1 MKYKILFLIVLF
13 CFVSCDESYKTPD
26 EISEIEMD
34 LNVKRLDQ
42 DLLNVTKETVGDL
55 KKKYPFLEAEEEVN
69 ADSIWLAQKHDTLQV
84 QLSEESLKAFP
95 DFDEEAM
102 DLSLLFKHI
111 KYYFP
116 EFKKPEIITLTTGVD
131 YRNKIDLNNGKL
143 FVAVDTY
150 LGADH
155 KFYGMIPNYITSNM
169 DKEQLTSDVAEVY
182 ARRFTIPGKQRMFI
196 DQMVYF
202 GKVLYLKDL
211 FVPFKSE
218 ASRIG
223 YSKEQ
228 LEWAKANESEIWSY
242 FVERKMLFSTES
254 ELSSRFIALAPF
266 SKFYLELDNESPG
279 MVGRYIGWQ
288 IVRSFM
294 KKNDVSLRELSA
306 MSGEEIFNKSKYK
319 PAK

>member
-1 MKYKILFLIVLF
+1 MKYKLLFLVALF
-13 CFVSCDESYKTPD
+13 CFVSCDESYKIPED
-26 EISEIEMD
+26 ISKIEMD
-34 LNVKRLDQ
+34 IEVKRLDQ
-42 DLLNVTKETVGDL
+42 DLINVTKESVNDL
-55 KKKYPFLEAEEEVN
+55 KKKYPFLEAEEGID

-116 EFKKPEIITLTTGVD
+116 EFKKPEIIALTTGVD
-131 YRNKIDLNNGKL
+131 YRNKVDLNDGKL

-150 LGADH
+150 LGTDH
-155 KFYGMIPNYITSNM
+155 EFYGMIPNYITSNM
-169 DKEQLTSDVAEVY
+169 NKEQLVSDVAEVY
-182 ARRFTIPGKQRMFI
+182 ARRFTAPGKQRMFI

-202 GKVLYLKDL
+202 GKLLYLKDL
-211 FVPFKSE
+211 FMPFKSE

-223 YSKEQ
+223 YTEAQ
-228 LEWAKANESEIWSY
+228 LEWAKINESEIWSY
-242 FVERKMLFSTES
+242 FVERKMVFSTES

-279 MVGRYIGWQ
+279 MTGRYIGWQ

-294 KKNDVSLRELSA
+294 KKNDVSLRELST